1 MKCFECEATED
12 LQEHHVVPR
21 FRGGTKTIT
30 LCYSCH
36 LKAHGQ
42 KGDGLNHSKL
52 VSDGIKRKFE
62 QDPEARSNWG
72 AGARPEEAVKR
83 LVKGRIKKADEFA
96 MKYGEMIVSLKEKG
110 HSLRSIASILTEKE
124 IKTPNGKDYWSHVQA
139 RAVILRYKKLKQENG
154 E

>member
-52 VSDGIKRKFE
+52 VSDGIKKKFE
-62 QDPEARSNWG
+62 QDPEARKTWG
-72 AGARPEEAVKR
+72 GAKDRGGSSKR
-83 LVKGRIKKADEFA
+83 LTEGRINKADEFA
-96 MKYGEMIVSLKEKG
+96 LEYGEAALSLQQQG
-110 HSLRSIASILTEKE
+110 HTLRSIASIFMQEE
-124 IKTPNGKDYWSHVQA
+124 IKTPNGKDYWHHQQA
-139 RAVILRYKKLKQENG
+139 NALILRYKKLKQENK
-154 E
+154 